1 LLTSKIVIHYK
12 SAATAFLSSHLYV
25 NSSIHHPLAMFWQF
39 EIFRLCCPTDSRDR
53 KQSAMLPAKENQTN
67 KDRWRGL
74 LYSFGLVK
82 WAVIFFSIMFAVPA
96 PALAQVASGAN
107 SVSTSGSNASNEQD
121 PVAGENGSQANG
133 SGNGSDQAAP
143 ADALRVEE
151 NIITRI
157 DAIEATSAQIQ
168 TALQSETLTDE
179 DLSKLRSQ
187 INAVRQEAQDISLL
201 LGPRVQA
208 IEQRLQQLG
217 EAPADGEAP
226 EAEAVTKER
235 TAQESLL
242 TEISGAVTRAKL
254 LTLTAGQTAT
264 VISDRRRA
272 HFADRIFERRYSVL
286 DPALWQNFMVALP
299 VAVTRFNLLMSDWF
313 GIIAERA
320 TVWLPVTV
328 VGILAIALLMVW
340 LLRRLAGNFA
350 YRSRG
355 VVPISPYSKVS
366 HGVRIAIGIS
376 AIPTLTTIAIALSF
390 GAFDLMPARISA
402 LTRSE
407 ILNVALFFFALGL
420 LSALLAP
427 RKPKLRISNIDDEPA
442 RKLFVLMISA
452 VGIIVFDDFFDQL
465 GTVLFTPL
473 DLTIAKGAIA
483 SLIIA
488 FLFALVAKTIGK
500 ALNAPAVVDTRRQPG
515 VSPIRWRWL
524 QIVCWFAVAAI
535 PLAAVLGYLSLAHF
549 IATEIVV
556 ATIILGALR
565 LAMMYVDAV
574 LMRGIGVGGPQSFA
588 ERFGQSVGIRR
599 SSIEQAAIILNGLVR
614 LLLIM
619 FALSLLLFPWG
630 FETKDIFV
638 WLRTAFFGF
647 SVGEITIS
655 VSSILQA
662 TGIFILG
669 ILATRTV
676 QRWLENRYLP
686 YTNLDVGVR
695 NSLVTTIG
703 YIGII
708 IAATVGFSY
717 LGFDLSSLALVAGA
731 LSLGIGFGLQSIVN
745 NFVSGLILLAERPI
759 KTGDWIIAGSD
770 EGYVRK
776 ISVRST
782 EIETFDGATV
792 IVPNSNLISGVVTN
806 LMHGNSTGRVKIP
819 IGVGYNSD
827 PEQVQ
832 DILLEIV
839 SAHPDVLKD
848 PAPRVYFLDFGDSAL
863 LFEVRIH
870 LKEVD
875 YGISVKSDLRMEIL
889 KKLREAN
896 IEIPFPQQDVH
907 LHYADKAKKAT
918 PRKSTARPARRARK
932 RAIREPMDPDD
943 GD

>member
-1 LLTSKIVIHYK
+1 MRPAKPI
-12 SAATAFLSSHLYV
+12 
-25 NSSIHHPLAMFWQF
+25 QF
-39 EIFRLCCPTDSRDR
+39 EKDLRRIFLRTFGPLLWVIVFCLMST
-53 KQSAMLPAKENQTN
+53 
-67 KDRWRGL
+67 GL
-74 LYSFGLVK
+74 S
-82 WAVIFFSIMFAVPA
+82 A
-96 PALAQVASGAN
+96 PALAQVEQGGD
-107 SVSTSGSNASNEQD
+107 SVSVPGSNASSEQD
-121 PVAGENGSQANG
+121 PVAAENGSPANG
-133 SGNGSDQAAP
+133 NGTGANSETP

-151 NIITRI
+151 NISARI
-157 DAIEATSAQIQ
+157 DAIEAISTQIQ
-168 TALQSETLTDE
+168 NALQRESISDE
-179 DLSKLRSQ
+179 DLSKLRSE
-187 INAVRQEAQDISLL
+187 ITAVRQEAQNISLRL
-201 LGPRVQA
+201 APRVQA
-208 IEQRLQQLG
+208 LEQRLQQLG
-217 EAPADGEAP
+217 PAPAEGEAA

-235 TAQESLL
+235 TAQEALL
-242 TEISGAVTRAKL
+242 TEIRGAVTRTKL

-272 HFADRIFERRYSVL
+272 HFTDRIFERRYSVL
-286 DPALWQNFMVALP
+286 DPALWRNFTDALP
-299 VAVTRFNLLMSDWF
+299 VAGTRFNLLMSDWF
-313 GIIAERA
+313 GIISERA
-320 TVWLPVTV
+320 TIWLPIAVA
-328 VGILAIALLMVW
+328 GILVIALFMVW

-350 YRSRG
+350 HRSRG
-355 VVPISPYSKVS
+355 VVPISPYSKIA
-366 HGVRIAIGIS
+366 HGVRIAIGVS
-376 AIPTLTTIAIALSF
+376 AIPTLTMIALALSF
-390 GAFDLMPARISA
+390 GAFDLMPARIAA
-402 LTRSE
+402 LARSE

-427 RKPKLRISNIDDEPA
+427 RKPQLRISNIGDEPA
-442 RKLFVLMISA
+442 RKLFVLMLSA
-452 VGIIVFDDFFDQL
+452 VGIIVFDNFFDQL
-465 GTVLFTPL
+465 GTTLFTPL
-473 DLTIAKGAIA
+473 DLTIGKGALA
-483 SLIIA
+483 SLTIA
-488 FLFALVAKTIGK
+488 ILFALIAMTIGNT
-500 ALNAPAVVDTRRQPG
+500 LNAPAGTDTGRDQS
-515 VSPIRWRWL
+515 VSPVRWRWL
-524 QIVCWFAVAAI
+524 QIVCWIAVVAI
-535 PLAAVLGYLSLAHF
+535 PIAAVLGYLSFAHF
-549 IATEIVV
+549 IATEIVT

-588 ERFGQSVGIRR
+588 ERFGQTVGIRR
-599 SSIEQAAIILNGLVR
+599 ARVEQAAIILNGLTR

-619 FALSLLLFPWG
+619 FAISLLLFPWG

-647 SVGEITIS
+647 SIGEITIS

-669 ILATRTV
+669 VIATRTV

-686 YTNLDVGVR
+686 YTSLDVGVR
-695 NSLVTTIG
+695 NSLITTIG

-717 LGFDLSSLALVAGA
+717 LGFDLSNLALVAGA

-759 KTGDWIIAGSD
+759 KTGDWIIAGTD

-806 LMHGNSTGRVKIP
+806 LMHGNSKGRVKIP
-819 IGVGYNSD
+819 IGVGYDSD

-832 DILLEIV
+832 DLLLDIV

-875 YGISVKSDLRMEIL
+875 YGISVKSDLRMDIL

-907 LHYADKAKKAT
+907 LRYADKTEKSTPSKK
-918 PRKSTARPARRARK
+918 TARPARRPRK
-932 RAIREPMDPDD
+932 RATREPADTDD

>member
-1 LLTSKIVIHYK
+1 
-12 SAATAFLSSHLYV
+12 
-25 NSSIHHPLAMFWQF
+25 
-39 EIFRLCCPTDSRDR
+39 
-53 KQSAMLPAKENQTN
+53 MLPAKENQIVV
-67 KDRWRGL
+67 DHRRSLLCLSGLARW
-74 LYSFGLVK
+74 V
-82 WAVIFFSIMFAVPA
+82 AIFCIILGTISA
-96 PALAQVASGAN
+96 PALAQVASGTD

-121 PVAGENGSQANG
+121 PVADGNGSSNDG
-133 SGNGSDQAAP
+133 TGNESDQAAP
-143 ADALRVEE
+143 VDALQVEE
-151 NIITRI
+151 NITTRI
-157 DAIEATSAQIQ
+157 DAIEAISTQVQ
-168 TALQSETLTDE
+168 TALQRETLSDL
-179 DLSKLRSQ
+179 DLSKLRDQ
-187 INAVRQEAQDISLL
+187 ITAVRQEAQDISLL
-201 LGPRVQA
+201 LAPRAEA

-217 EAPADGEAP
+217 PTPANDEAP
-226 EAEAVTKER
+226 EAEEVTKER
-235 TAQESLL
+235 TAQEALL
-242 TEISGAVTRAKL
+242 TEISGAVTRTKL

-286 DPALWQNFMVALP
+286 DPVLWQNFLVALP
-299 VAVTRFNLLMSDWF
+299 VGVTRFKLLMSDWF

-320 TVWLPVTV
+320 NVWLPVSV
-328 VGILAIALLMVW
+328 AGILAIALLMAW
-340 LLRRLAGNFA
+340 LLTQRARKFA
-350 YRSRG
+350 SRSRG
-355 VVPISPYSKVS
+355 VIPISPYSKIS
-366 HGVRIAIGIS
+366 HGVGIAISIS

-427 RKPKLRISNIDDEPA
+427 RKPQLRISNIGDEPA
-442 RKLFVLMISA
+442 RKLFILMTSA
-452 VGIIVFDDFFDQL
+452 VGIIVFDDVFDQL
-465 GTVLFTPL
+465 GAILFTPL

-483 SLIIA
+483 SLVIA
-488 FLFALVAKTIGK
+488 FLFALVARTIGK
-500 ALNAPAVVDTRRQPG
+500 ALSVPAAVDTREQSG
-515 VSPIRWRWL
+515 ASPVRWRWL
-524 QIVCWFAVAAI
+524 QIACWIAVVSI
-535 PLAAVLGYLSLAHF
+535 PVAAVLGYLSLAHF
-549 IATEIVV
+549 IATEIVI

-574 LMRGIGVGGPQSFA
+574 LMRGVGVGGPQSFA

-599 SSIEQAAIILNGLVR
+599 ASIEQAAIILNGLIR
-614 LLLIM
+614 LFLIM
-619 FALSLLLFPWG
+619 FAISLLLFPWG
-630 FETKDIFV
+630 FETKDIFG

-647 SVGEITIS
+647 SVGEITVS

-662 TGIFILG
+662 TGLFILG
-669 ILATRTV
+669 VIVTRTV

-686 YTNLDVGVR
+686 YTGLDVGVR

-717 LGFDLSSLALVAGA
+717 LGFDLSNLALVAGA

-759 KTGDWIIAGSD
+759 KTGDWIIAGAD
-770 EGYVRK
+770 QGYVRK

-806 LMHGNSTGRVKIP
+806 LMHGDTKGRVKIP

-827 PEQVQ
+827 PELVQ
-832 DILLEIV
+832 DILLDIV
-839 SAHPDVLKD
+839 SNHPDVLKD
-848 PAPRVYFLDFGDSAL
+848 PQPRVYFLDFGDSAL

-875 YGISVKSDLRMEIL
+875 YGISIKSDLRMEIL

-896 IEIPFPQQDVH
+896 IEIPFPQRDVH
-907 LHYADKAKKAT
+907 LHYADKT
-918 PRKSTARPARRARK
+918 EETSPRKSKAKPARRTRK